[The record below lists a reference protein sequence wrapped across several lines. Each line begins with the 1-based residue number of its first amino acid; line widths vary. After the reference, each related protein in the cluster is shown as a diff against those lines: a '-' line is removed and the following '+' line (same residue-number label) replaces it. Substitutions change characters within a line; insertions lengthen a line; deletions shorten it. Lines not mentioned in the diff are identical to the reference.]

1 MTPACDDTLTLHE
14 TASQGPLSFELW
26 VAKEFCLQP
35 RLETTTLSDAP
46 LVVRVRNTGPRPVQM
61 VAAVPDAI
69 AVTRV
74 WDAEHSDAPVELSQG
89 PEPAEVPTTTV
100 DIAPNTEWD
109 SAPLTGYLSFLA
121 PDILQGTQISS
132 GAELDTEAK
141 LHRVFGVEVRFAATA
156 NTGAG
161 FVPIQQILKGSI
173 IALLLPYAK

>member
-1 MTPACDDTLTLHE
+1 MTTPCDATLTLHE
-14 TASQGPLSFELW
+14 TATQGPLTFELW
-26 VAKEFCLQP
+26 VAKELCLQP
-35 RLETTTLSDAP
+35 RIETTTLSETP

-74 WDAEHSDAPVELSQG
+74 WDADQPAAPVELSQG
-89 PEPAEVPTTTV
+89 PEPEEVPTTTV
-100 DIAPNTEWD
+100 KIAPNAAWD

-121 PDILQGTQISS
+121 PDILQGTQIAS
-132 GAELDTEAK
+132 GTELDPKAK
-141 LHRVFGVEVRFAATA
+141 LQRIFGMEVRFAATA

-161 FVPIQQILKGSI
+161 FVPVQQTLKGSI